1 MNENNNTQQKDFKN
15 DFKKIVI
22 DFCKDLLNT
31 FPELKSTLNE
41 NINILLTS
49 EDNNADELLFV
60 YNYCKSIFPERF
72 FDILYQNT
80 EIFNDDNINTYF
92 LPDID
97 FSVLWKTNDITE
109 KTRETMWKYLQLILF
124 TVIND
129 VSNGDCFG
137 NSAKLFETINN
148 DEFKTKLEET
158 IENMKT
164 LFNSDKNTDTNINDA
179 SNINLEDLPNA
190 ENIHEHISGMMDGKL
205 GKLAREIAEETAGI
219 MNMDMNME
227 NGGSINDAFKQ
238 MFNNPN
244 KLMGLVQNIGDKL
257 DKKIKS
263 GEISESDLL
272 EEASEIVKKMQTMP
286 GMNDIQS
293 MLSKMGM
300 GLGMG
305 MGNQNNSNETS
316 HLNNTKLN
324 KMKERMKNQAQQNIV
339 EKSIS
344 NEEHNTSLSLPH
356 SDNEIN
362 ILKLLTSGSEQ
373 EIENLIFSMGEK
385 PEKSVRPQNNNNN
398 NNDDNNDNND
408 NNKNKKNK
416 KNKNKNKNKNIK

>member
-164 LFNSDKNTDTNINDA
+164 LFNSDKNTDTNINDS

-356 SDNEIN
+356 SDNEFN

>member
-60 YNYCKSIFPERF
+60 YNYCKTIFPERF
-72 FDILYQNT
+72 FDILYQNI
-80 EIFNDDNINTYF
+80 EIFNDDSINTYF

-137 NSAKLFETINN
+137 NSEKLFETINN

-164 LFNSDKNTDTNINDA
+164 LFNSNKNTDTDTNINDA

-190 ENIHEHISGMMDGKL
+190 ENIHEHINGMMDGKL

-300 GLGMG
+300 GMGMG
-305 MGNQNNSNETS
+305 MSNQNNTNETS
-316 HLNNTKLN
+316 QLNNTKLN
-324 KMKERMKNQAQQNIV
+324 KMKERMKNQLQQN
-339 EKSIS
+339 
-344 NEEHNTSLSLPH
+344 
-356 SDNEIN
+356 N
-362 ILKLLTSGSEQ
+362 IQNNIQKLL
-373 EIENLIFSMGEK
+373 
-385 PEKSVRPQNNNNN
+385 
-398 NNDDNNDNND
+398 
-408 NNKNKKNK
+408 
-416 KNKNKNKNKNIK
+416 